1 MINRGIRFKLR
12 CLVGVSVVAFI
23 GLGIYGISNTKS
35 TFRWVENVFDTAE
48 DFRLGSQKITT
59 PLNELRQL
67 SLSIVLAPNPKLQ
80 EKLNQQ
86 QQALT
91 EKLDNDLK
99 SWKIESK
106 RVDESRAFQDLL
118 NEWEHYKQIKDIT
131 VRKALDRYRE
141 EAFINA
147 TGAEQE
153 QFDVVNRRLT
163 EWMTAKIANA
173 DKVYQDANS
182 QNQRVFGVSLVV
194 IALLTLAVG
203 GIGYLTIRSVVHPIE
218 ALKAAATRIANRETV
233 KTIDVHS
240 QDELGDLARSME
252 AMADAIQTYL
262 AQRRVAESEVREL
275 NSSLEQRV
283 ELRTAE
289 LEKAVTELI
298 TARDAAEES
307 NRAKSEFLA
316 NMSHEIRT
324 PMNGIIGMT
333 ELALDTELTTEQ
345 HEYLEMVKSSADYLL
360 AVINDILDF
369 SKIEAGKL
377 DLDPID
383 FALRD
388 NLDDTVNALAMRAHS
403 KGLELACHVLSDV
416 PDGLIGD
423 PGRLRQIIVNL
434 IGNAIKFTSE
444 GEVVMRVERESH
456 ENGDVCLH
464 FKISDTGIGIP
475 ADKMDRLFKAFSQV
489 DMSTTRKYGGT
500 GLGLA
505 ISSQLIHM
513 MNGKVWVES
522 EENKGSTFHF
532 TAHFGISKEVLT
544 KRSPAGL
551 AKVQGLS
558 VLVVDDNATNCRIL
572 QELLVNWGM
581 KPTIVRSGPDALKAM
596 KTARN
601 EGEPFSLVLTDNMM
615 PEMDG
620 FTLVEQIQK
629 SPELAGATLMMLS
642 STDRQENAEKCH
654 ELGMKGYLT
663 KPIRRT
669 ELLSAILTAVHAV
682 PSIDAG
688 TSISRH
694 SVEQTDTLLRI
705 LLAEDNLVNQKLA
718 VRLLEKRGHH
728 VTVAN
733 NGREAIDAIEHNQ
746 FDVVLMD
753 VQMPE
758 MDGFEATRL
767 IRENEQDTERHL
779 PIVAMTAH
787 AMKGDRERCLEVGM
801 DGYISK
807 PLHPTE
813 LFEVVESLGSSSN
826 GTTPTPARELAV
838 PDPTFDQNAA
848 LKNVGGDMEM
858 LREIIELYFQECPVW
873 LAAIR
878 EGLKKG
884 DAAIVHRVA
893 HTLKGGVST
902 FGPSRARDLAE
913 ALEIMGREQNLAG
926 GEEVLAELEHA
937 ISELRPALE
946 AVG

>member
-147 TGAEQE
+147 TGAERE

-416 PDGLIGD
+416 PDGLI
-423 PGRLRQIIVNL
+423 
-434 IGNAIKFTSE
+434 
-444 GEVVMRVERESH
+444 
-456 ENGDVCLH
+456 
-464 FKISDTGIGIP
+464 
-475 ADKMDRLFKAFSQV
+475 
-489 DMSTTRKYGGT
+489 
-500 GLGLA
+500 
-505 ISSQLIHM
+505 
-513 MNGKVWVES
+513 
-522 EENKGSTFHF
+522 
-532 TAHFGISKEVLT
+532 
-544 KRSPAGL
+544 
-551 AKVQGLS
+551 
-558 VLVVDDNATNCRIL
+558 
-572 QELLVNWGM
+572 
-581 KPTIVRSGPDALKAM
+581 
-596 KTARN
+596 
-601 EGEPFSLVLTDNMM
+601 
-615 PEMDG
+615 
-620 FTLVEQIQK
+620 
-629 SPELAGATLMMLS
+629 
-642 STDRQENAEKCH
+642 
-654 ELGMKGYLT
+654 
-663 KPIRRT
+663 
-669 ELLSAILTAVHAV
+669 
-682 PSIDAG
+682 
-688 TSISRH
+688 
-694 SVEQTDTLLRI
+694 
-705 LLAEDNLVNQKLA
+705 
-718 VRLLEKRGHH
+718 
-728 VTVAN
+728 
-733 NGREAIDAIEHNQ
+733 
-746 FDVVLMD
+746 
-753 VQMPE
+753 
-758 MDGFEATRL
+758 
-767 IRENEQDTERHL
+767 
-779 PIVAMTAH
+779 
-787 AMKGDRERCLEVGM
+787 
-801 DGYISK
+801 
-807 PLHPTE
+807 
-813 LFEVVESLGSSSN
+813 
-826 GTTPTPARELAV
+826 
-838 PDPTFDQNAA
+838 
-848 LKNVGGDMEM
+848 
-858 LREIIELYFQECPVW
+858 
-873 LAAIR
+873 
-878 EGLKKG
+878 
-884 DAAIVHRVA
+884 
-893 HTLKGGVST
+893 
-902 FGPSRARDLAE
+902 
-913 ALEIMGREQNLAG
+913 
-926 GEEVLAELEHA
+926 
-937 ISELRPALE
+937 
-946 AVG
+946 